1 MGQGVNL
8 KTGIIGILTLGSSRG
23 EMTVAGTGLG
33 QENDCFGG
41 GWRGGTGSNL

>member
-8 KTGIIGILTLGSSRG
+8 KTGIIGILTRSARG
-23 EMTVAGTGLG
+23 EMTVPGTGLG

-41 GWRGGTGSNL
+41 KGSNL